1 MITDNLNKKKRKL
14 TKLKKADEEE
24 DMERDDYYNPLNS
37 NQRMGGSKLPL
48 DRIEDEYDQIQDDDY
63 KIKKEIG
70 YDKFNRSKKGLH
82 QYDN

>member
-1 MITDNLNKKKRKL
+1 
-14 TKLKKADEEE
+14 
-24 DMERDDYYNPLNS
+24 
-37 NQRMGGSKLPL
+37 MGGSKLPL